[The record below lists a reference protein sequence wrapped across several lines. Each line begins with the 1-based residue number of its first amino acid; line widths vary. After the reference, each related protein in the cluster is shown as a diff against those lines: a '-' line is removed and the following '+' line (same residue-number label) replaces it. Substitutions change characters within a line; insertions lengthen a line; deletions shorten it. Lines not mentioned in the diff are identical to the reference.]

1 MTRQQKKKKKK
12 KKKCTRAMIVIHIPI
27 TEDVGTTA
35 EYITRMLER
44 I

>member
-1 MTRQQKKKKKK
+1 MTRQPKKQKQNKT
-12 KKKCTRAMIVIHIPI
+12 KCTRAMIVIHIPI